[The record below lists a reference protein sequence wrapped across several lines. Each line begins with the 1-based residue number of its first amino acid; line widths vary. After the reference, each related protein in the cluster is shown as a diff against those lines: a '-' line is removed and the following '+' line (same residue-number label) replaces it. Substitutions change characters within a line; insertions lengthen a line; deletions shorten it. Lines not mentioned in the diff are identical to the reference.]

1 MSKTTSKPK
10 PAAGKKAESKKQP
23 AVAASSESARKAKA
37 AAVAAE
43 PNDVD
48 EYETMRQAA
57 VEPFRRK
64 SMPKP
69 GAAGRLFDDVDELE
83 DYDPLFDD
91 VGEESDE

>member
-1 MSKTTSKPK
+1 MSNPSTKAK
-10 PAAGKKAESKKQP
+10 AGKKAESKKQP
-23 AVAASSESARKAKA
+23 AAAAKESAAKPKAGA
-37 AAVAAE
+37 IAAE

-57 VEPFRRK
+57 VEPFRR
-64 SMPKP
+64 SNMPKP
-69 GAAGRLFDDVDELE
+69 GAAGRLFDDEEELE